1 MAFDGAGTFLRL
13 YSWAVDAT
21 NNVKIRAD
29 RHDNEDNNFAAG
41 LSNCICKDGQTAIT
55 QNIPWNSRRIVS
67 LADPVDPQDASTKA
81 YADTKV
87 AKAGDGTITGNFT
100 VTGNITTSG
109 TITAGGMISG
119 TGYQTRQG
127 TTGAYTGHAFNFD
140 WDGTNLSAWVDA
152 TNLGPLATQAYAE
165 QRASA
170 WAATRLPLTG
180 GTISG
185 NLQVTG
191 EIGANANIYRFGAVG
206 SSAGYIQWQGGNTYV
221 LGGAGTI
228 WHSGNLNPATS
239 VTSDVRLAMA
249 GEHAVFDAPASGA
262 MYEPFPGAVMVG
274 WTWTSAPYST
284 AGAFRLR
291 YIQVLKGSTWFTVGV
306 V

>member
-13 YSWAVDAT
+13 YNWMVDAT

-29 RHDNEDNNFAAG
+29 RHDAEDNNFAAG

-55 QNIPWNSRRIVS
+55 QNIPWNSRRITS
-67 LADPVDPQDASTKA
+67 LADPVNAQDAATMA

-87 AKAGDGTITGNFT
+87 AKAGDGTITGNLT
-100 VTGNITTSG
+100 VTGTITSTGDITTSG
-109 TITAGGMISG
+109 MVTANGYRTRYGTAGAVGNNW
-119 TGYQTRQG
+119 
-127 TTGAYTGHAFNFD
+127 FNFW
-140 WDGTNLSAWVDA
+140 WDGNLSAFIDG
-152 TNLGPLATQAYAE
+152 TNLGPLATQAFANT
-165 QRASA
+165 
-170 WAATRLPLTG
+170 AATNAANTRLPLTG

-228 WHSGNLNPATS
+228 WHSGNLNPSTGLVKNA
-239 VTSDVRLAMA
+239 RLAFAADTTTLGFTEGISEPYPGSVCTGFYTHYA
-249 GEHAVFDAPASGA
+249 GGSP
-262 MYEPFPGAVMVG
+262 YMVG
-274 WTWTSAPYST
+274 MR
-284 AGAFRLR
+284 FRWLQLTNDGTN
-291 YIQVLKGSTWFTVGV
+291 YFTVGTA
-306 V
+306 